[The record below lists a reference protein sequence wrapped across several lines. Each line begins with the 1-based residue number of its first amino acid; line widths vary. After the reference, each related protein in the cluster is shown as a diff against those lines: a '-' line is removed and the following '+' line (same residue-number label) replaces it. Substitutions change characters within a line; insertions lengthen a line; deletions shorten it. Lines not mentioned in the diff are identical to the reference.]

1 MRSWRKTRSI
11 ARPPGRQ
18 QTETELKP
26 TVRDNGGAIIRTQ
39 QRLAEKLNNAGQD
52 VRSGK
57 GRRMLIAANRFGSI

>member
-1 MRSWRKTRSI
+1 MRSGRKRRSI

-39 QRLAEKLNNAGQD
+39 QRLAEKLNNTGQEA
-52 VRSGK
+52 RSGK